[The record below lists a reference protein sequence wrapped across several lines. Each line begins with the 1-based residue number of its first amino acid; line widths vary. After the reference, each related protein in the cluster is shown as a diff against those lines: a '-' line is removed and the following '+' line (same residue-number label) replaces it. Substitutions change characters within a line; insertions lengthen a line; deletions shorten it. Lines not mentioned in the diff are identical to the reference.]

1 MERFG
6 NIDGRIIYTY
16 RLPVAFGR
24 RAVFCAVFFYCGK
37 SIFDEYVAVYLKIE
51 IAVDSRHGNDYVVGY
66 IRVFQIFGYNSGGF
80 THDFCEFEARQG
92 VVAHGFIGRN
102 YDISRYFVLRHFA
115 CGKSFRYVFSIIH
128 NDLFSF
134 AVF

>member
-37 SIFDEYVAVYLKIE
+37 SIFDEPYPVYLKIKV
-51 IAVDSRHGNDYVVGY
+51 AVDCRNGSNHVVGF
-66 IRVFQIFGYNSGGF
+66 IRVFQILGYKSGGF
-80 THDFCEFEARQG
+80 THDFCEFEARQS
-92 VVAHGFIGRN
+92 VIAHGFIGRN
-102 YDISRYFVLRHFA
+102 YDISRYFVRRNFA
-115 CGKSFRYVFSIIH
+115 DGKPFRYIFSIIH